1 MNRRQFLKNG
11 LRGTAAYTLLPATL
25 LGSHSAMAG
34 KGYGK
39 GNGKGNSS
47 KSGSSDPVSEEE
59 IEYLMYMREEEKL
72 ARDVYLTMY
81 AKWKTHVFANIAESE
96 ELHTLAVKS
105 KIDKYGLTDPVD
117 NDDVGIFVNKKLAKL
132 YETLIDQGN
141 QSEMDALWVG
151 AAIEEIDMIDLQEA
165 IDAADHPDIARTYQ
179 SLKDGSENHLR
190 AFVYVIETEGMDY
203 SAQYLDQRV
212 VDDILKG

>member
-1 MNRRQFLKNG
+1 MNRRKFLKNG
-11 LRGTAAYTLLPATL
+11 LRGTAAYALLPATL
-25 LGSHSAMAG
+25 LGSHTAMAG
-34 KGYGK
+34 KG
-39 GNGKGNSS
+39 NAKGNSS
-47 KSGSSDPVSEEE
+47 KSDSSDTVSEEE

-81 AKWKTHVFANIAESE
+81 AKWQTHVFSNIADSE

-105 KIDKYGLTDPVD
+105 KIDKYGLDDPVD
-117 NDDVGIFVNKKLAKL
+117 NDDVGIFVNEKLAKL
-132 YETLIDQGN
+132 FETLVDQGN
-141 QSEMDALWVG
+141 KSEMDALWVG

-190 AFVYVIETEGMDY
+190 AFVSVIESQGMDY
-203 SAQYLDQRV
+203 SAQYLSQSA
-212 VDDILKG
+212 VDAILKG

>member
-11 LRGTAAYTLLPATL
+11 LRGTAAYALLPATL

-34 KGYGK
+34 KGSGK
-39 GNGKGNSS
+39 GSGNAHLSKG
-47 KSGSSDPVSEEE
+47 GSSDPVTEKE
-59 IEYLMYMREEEKL
+59 IEHLMYMREEEKL

-81 AKWKTHVFANIAESE
+81 AKWKTHVFANIADSE

-105 KIDKYGLTDPVD
+105 KIDKYDLDDPVD
-117 NDDVGIFVNKKLAKL
+117 NDDIGIFVNEELAKL
-132 YETLIDQGN
+132 YETLVDQGN
-141 QSEMDALWVG
+141 KSEMDALWVG

-165 IDAADHPDIARTYQ
+165 IDETDHPDIARTYQ

-190 AFVYVIETEGMDY
+190 AFVSVIESQGMDY
-203 SAQYLDQRV
+203 SAQYLSQSA
-212 VDDILKG
+212 VDAILKG

>member
-11 LRGTAAYTLLPATL
+11 LRGTAAYALLPATL
-25 LGSHSAMAG
+25 LGSHAAMAG
-34 KGYGK
+34 KGSGQ
-39 GNGKGNSS
+39 GRGNSS
-47 KSGSSDPVSEEE
+47 RTASSDTVSEEE

-81 AKWKTHVFANIAESE
+81 AKWQTHVFSNIADSE
-96 ELHTLAVKS
+96 ELHTLAVKQ
-105 KIDKYGLTDPVD
+105 KIDKYDLDDPVD
-117 NDDVGIFVNKKLAKL
+117 NDDVGIFVNEKLAKL
-132 YETLIDQGN
+132 YETLVDQGN
-141 QSEMDALWVG
+141 KSEMDALWVG

-190 AFVYVIETEGMDY
+190 AFVSVIESQGMDY
-203 SAQYLDQRV
+203 SAQYLSQSA
-212 VDDILKG
+212 VDAILKG